1 MRRLDGKVA
10 LVTGGAGGIGS
21 AICKTLAACGAN
33 VVVGYNA
40 SASAAN
46 QLAQSLP
53 CTNQRHEALRAP
65 VTQSVGLQE
74 LAEAI
79 DRIYG
84 RCDILVNSHGAT
96 KFVAHHDLDALD
108 DALIDT
114 ILTTNVR
121 GTFATVRAL
130 RGLLARHDD
139 GLVVNIS
146 SISAQLAL
154 GSNVMYC
161 ASKAALDNMTR
172 SLARALA
179 PKIRVVSLSPGLVKT
194 EFTNTFDPAWLER
207 YVAATPLQ
215 RAIHPEEIGQAV
227 VAIATMLKAATG
239 IVIPVDG
246 GRTLT

>member
-1 MRRLDGKVA
+1 MQRLDGKVA
-10 LVTGGAGGIGS
+10 VVTGGAGGIGS
-21 AICKTLAACGAN
+21 AICQTLAACGAS
-33 VVVGYNA
+33 VVVGYNT
-40 SASAAN
+40 SASAAEK
-46 QLAQSLP
+46 LANSLASAG
-53 CTNQRHEALRAP
+53 QRHAALCAP
-65 VTQSVGLQE
+65 VTNSAGLHE
-74 LAEAI
+74 LAKAI
-79 DRIYG
+79 DHRYG
-84 RCDILVNSHGAT
+84 RCDILVNSHGTT

-108 DALIDT
+108 DTLIDT
-114 ILTTNVR
+114 ILATNVR
-121 GTFATVRAL
+121 GAFATVRAL

-146 SISAQLAL
+146 SISAALAL

-215 RAIHPEEIGQAV
+215 RAILPEEIGQAV

>member
-1 MRRLDGKVA
+1 MQRLDGKVA
-10 LVTGGAGGIGS
+10 VVTGGAGGIGS
-21 AICKTLAACGAN
+21 AICQTLAACGAN

-40 SASAAN
+40 SATAAEKLAGSLPSAA
-46 QLAQSLP
+46 
-53 CTNQRHEALRAP
+53 QRHTALRAP
-65 VTQSVGLQE
+65 VTDSAGLAA
-74 LAEAI
+74 LAQAI
-79 DRIYG
+79 DRTYG
-84 RCDILVNSHGAT
+84 RCDILVNSHGTT

-108 DALIDT
+108 DSLIDT
-114 ILTTNVR
+114 ILATNVR
-121 GTFATVRAL
+121 GAFATIRAL
-130 RGLLARHDD
+130 SGLLARHDD

-146 SISAQLAL
+146 SISAALAL

-179 PKIRVVSLSPGLVKT
+179 PAIRVVSLSPGLVKT

-215 RAIHPEEIGQAV
+215 RAILPEEIGQAV

-246 GRTLT
+246 GRTLM